1 MEKVLCVTAMEM
13 VMFGKTAT
21 DRCPGLL
28 SCQIDVFITS
38 ENGDSFTVG
47 FSDGK
52 RKESKPF
59 ENGFSSLDLNI
70 SYLHVKD
77 IFNFYSL
84 FKNLSSSGWKLPACA

>member
-1 MEKVLCVTAMEM
+1 MEKLLHVTAIEL
-13 VMFGKTAT
+13 VMLGNTAIG
-21 DRCPGLL
+21 RCPGLL

-52 RKESKPF
+52 QQESKLF

-70 SYLHVKD
+70 SYLHITN
-77 IFNFYSL
+77 IFNF
-84 FKNLSSSGWKLPACA
+84 